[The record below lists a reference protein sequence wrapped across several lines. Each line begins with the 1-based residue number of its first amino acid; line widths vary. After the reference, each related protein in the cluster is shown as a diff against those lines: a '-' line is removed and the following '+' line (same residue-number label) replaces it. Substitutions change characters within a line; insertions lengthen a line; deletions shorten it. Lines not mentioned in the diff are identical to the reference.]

1 MKPWKRYLIL
11 GLAFLLLIKV
21 FSCRLVDYDTFSIKK
36 DCRPMASSTE
46 ITAPELEEFLPL
58 WSAYVADGLNDMVSD
73 KISLLSGDLESAL
86 PWQVNFWLHKRCWT
100 ADRFYYVEQRL
111 RSIIHA
117 LYLREHTRAV
127 KEILTERLEGETDE
141 IKKTSYQ
148 NMIDMQDAIAVVEAV
163 SDEELQ
169 AVRGREN
176 EIEEVLNGKRRYE
189 SK

>member
-1 MKPWKRYLIL
+1 
-11 GLAFLLLIKV
+11 
-21 FSCRLVDYDTFSIKK
+21 
-36 DCRPMASSTE
+36 MASSTE

-58 WSAYVADGLNDMVSD
+58 WSAYVADGLIDMVSV

-148 NMIDMQDAIAVVEAV
+148 NMIDMQDAIAGVEAV

-176 EIEEVLNGKRRYE
+176 EIEEVLNGKRRYK